1 MLTILCYFM
10 KYCNLTKSSTF
21 PCNIFIS
28 ATTFNHFIPKS
39 DLNEI
44 SPNNAKTLSSEQV
57 GRIDTL
63 IDFMQVSAGD
73 KTLDSQYLTYGLRS
87 KSGELKVIR
96 VSPPYRAW
104 VSIKIYS
111 HLFQA
116 LSQSRWTQNMVEYE
130 MAWRNI
136 SQPFLWISQ
145 PPCLLAHNLFLLW
158 HSLIFTN
165 WEPVISQIYS
175 LVVKASWFQDRF
187 NLGTVFSSKT
197 GVWQWNETLES
208 ICFININFR
217 TGLPD

>member
-1 MLTILCYFM
+1 MT
-10 KYCNLTKSSTF
+10 
-21 PCNIFIS
+21 
-28 ATTFNHFIPKS
+28 
-39 DLNEI
+39 
-44 SPNNAKTLSSEQV
+44 
-57 GRIDTL
+57 
-63 IDFMQVSAGD
+63 
-73 KTLDSQYLTYGLRS
+73 
-87 KSGELKVIR
+87 VIR

-197 GVWQWNETLES
+197 EVWQWNVTLES

>member
-73 KTLDSQYLTYGLRS
+73 KTLDSQYLKYGLRS

-104 VSIKIYS
+104 ISVKIYS

-116 LSQSRWTQNMVEYE
+116 LSQCR
-130 MAWRNI
+130 
-136 SQPFLWISQ
+136 
-145 PPCLLAHNLFLLW
+145 
-158 HSLIFTN
+158 
-165 WEPVISQIYS
+165 
-175 LVVKASWFQDRF
+175 
-187 NLGTVFSSKT
+187 
-197 GVWQWNETLES
+197 
-208 ICFININFR
+208 
-217 TGLPD
+217 